1 MTTMGEWNAA
11 QKRMND
17 RPTFTEAAQH
27 LVEQT
32 LLTAADALEEALP
45 AIEED
50 ERPGV
55 EFAVRVLRRSAED
68 L

>member
-1 MTTMGEWNAA
+1 MP
-11 QKRMND
+11 K
-17 RPTFTEAAQH
+17 PITFTEAAQH

-45 AIEED
+45 AVEED

-55 EFAVRVLRRSAED
+55 EFAVRVLRRSAET